1 MKINL
6 IPIGY
11 VKNSILEPKREDCQS
26 VTSEII
32 VNEDLKEALSGIDDF
47 SHIIVIYW
55 MHRIPSSERS
65 ILKVHPKRNQ
75 NLPLTGVFATRSP
88 ARPNPMGMST
98 VKLLERRG
106 NILKVMGLDAVDG
119 TPVLDIKP
127 HIPGSDSPAGTKT
140 PGWLRK

>member
-1 MKINL
+1 MEIHL
-6 IPIGY
+6 TPIGF
-11 VKNSILEPKREDCQS
+11 VRSPIREPKREDCQS
-26 VTSEII
+26 VTSEI
-32 VNEDLKEALSGIDDF
+32 VVDEDLKEALSGIDEF

-55 MHRIPSSERS
+55 MHLIPNSKRS

-88 ARPNPMGMST
+88 ARPNPMGIST
-98 VKLLERRG
+98 VKLLERKD

-127 HIPGSDSPAGTKT
+127 HIPGSDSPAETKT
-140 PGWLRK
+140 PGWLTK